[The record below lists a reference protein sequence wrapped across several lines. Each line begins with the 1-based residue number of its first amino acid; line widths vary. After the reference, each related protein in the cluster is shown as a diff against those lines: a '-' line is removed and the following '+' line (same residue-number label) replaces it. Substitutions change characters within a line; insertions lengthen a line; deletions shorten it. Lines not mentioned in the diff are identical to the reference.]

1 MAQATTFNIGSNRE
15 DVLQGF
21 TMVEPEATPMLSMLK
36 KGRAPKASYTEWVVD
51 DLSDPVLTAVEE
63 GSDVT
68 SFANP
73 GVNRA
78 RIGNHVQRQDRSWSV
93 SDLEELVEDAAVAN
107 QVATAKSKKLI
118 ELRRDMASV
127 IGSDQ
132 ANQAGGG
139 GSGAAKCRGMGQ
151 WVNNTA
157 QTNNPVPASFLTP
170 AASINT
176 TAAASFAESDVNG
189 VLESIYSQTGTLENF
204 KLFAGTSLK
213 KEFSDFSRT
222 GGSNGVYR
230 VNEDVSTNKITR
242 NVLRYE
248 GDFGTLPVEG
258 HIEALKALAREV
270 PELDLDRVGVFGWSF
285 GGYFSARA
293 VLARPDFYKA
303 AVAGA
308 PPVDWLD
315 YDTAYTERYLGI
327 PDPAV
332 PHPAYERSSLVPL
345 AKKPLGPG
353 EIARPLLVVHGTADD
368 NVHFKNSLVLADA
381 MLRGGRPFELVP
393 LVGTTHM
400 LNDPALAIP
409 TWSRMAAFLRTHVS
423 TGVSQ

>member
-1 MAQATTFNIGSNRE
+1 
-15 DVLQGF
+15 
-21 TMVEPEATPMLSMLK
+21 MVEPEATPMLSMLK

-73 GVNRA
+73 GANRA

-248 GDFGTLPVEG
+248 GDFGTLDVITDLFLAKDGSAASQGMRGYVINPDLVEVAFADG
-258 HIEALKALAREV
+258 PSHY
-270 PELDLDRVGVFGWSF
+270 DLEDE
-285 GGYFSARA
+285 GGGPRG
-293 VLARPDFYKA
+293 FYKA
-303 AVAGA
+303 
-308 PPVDWLD
+308 W
-315 YDTAYTERYLGI
+315 YTLR
-327 PDPAV
+327 V
-332 PHPAYERSSLVPL
+332 
-345 AKKPLGPG
+345 KNPLGLG
-353 EIARPLLVVHGTADD
+353 KFAATA
-368 NVHFKNSLVLADA
+368 
-381 MLRGGRPFELVP
+381 
-393 LVGTTHM
+393 
-400 LNDPALAIP
+400 
-409 TWSRMAAFLRTHVS
+409 
-423 TGVSQ
+423 

>member
-1 MAQATTFNIGSNRE
+1 MAQATTYNIGSNRE

-73 GVNRA
+73 GANRA

-222 GGSNGVYR
+222 GSANGVYR
-230 VNEDVSTNKITR
+230 VNEDVSSNKITR

-248 GDFGTLPVEG
+248 GDFGTLDVITDLFLAKDGSAASQGMRGYVINPDLVEVAFADG
-258 HIEALKALAREV
+258 PSHY
-270 PELDLDRVGVFGWSF
+270 DLEDE
-285 GGYFSARA
+285 GGGPRG
-293 VLARPDFYKA
+293 FYKA
-303 AVAGA
+303 
-308 PPVDWLD
+308 W
-315 YDTAYTERYLGI
+315 YTLR
-327 PDPAV
+327 V
-332 PHPAYERSSLVPL
+332 
-345 AKKPLGPG
+345 KNPLGLG
-353 EIARPLLVVHGTADD
+353 KFAATA
-368 NVHFKNSLVLADA
+368 
-381 MLRGGRPFELVP
+381 
-393 LVGTTHM
+393 
-400 LNDPALAIP
+400 
-409 TWSRMAAFLRTHVS
+409 
-423 TGVSQ
+423 

>member
-1 MAQATTFNIGSNRE
+1 
-15 DVLQGF
+15 
-21 TMVEPEATPMLSMLK
+21 MLSMLK

-73 GVNRA
+73 GANRA

-248 GDFGTLPVEG
+248 GDFGTLDVITDLFLAKDGSAASQGMRGYVINPDLVEIAFADG
-258 HIEALKALAREV
+258 PSHY
-270 PELDLDRVGVFGWSF
+270 DLEDE
-285 GGYFSARA
+285 GGGPRG
-293 VLARPDFYKA
+293 FYKA
-303 AVAGA
+303 
-308 PPVDWLD
+308 W
-315 YDTAYTERYLGI
+315 YTLR
-327 PDPAV
+327 V
-332 PHPAYERSSLVPL
+332 
-345 AKKPLGPG
+345 KNPLGLG
-353 EIARPLLVVHGTADD
+353 KFAATA
-368 NVHFKNSLVLADA
+368 
-381 MLRGGRPFELVP
+381 
-393 LVGTTHM
+393 
-400 LNDPALAIP
+400 
-409 TWSRMAAFLRTHVS
+409 
-423 TGVSQ
+423 

>member
-1 MAQATTFNIGSNRE
+1 
-15 DVLQGF
+15 
-21 TMVEPEATPMLSMLK
+21 MLSMLK

-73 GVNRA
+73 GANRA

-213 KEFSDFSRT
+213 KEFSDFSRV
-222 GGSNGVYR
+222 GQANGSYR
-230 VNEDVSTNKITR
+230 TNEDISTNKITK

-248 GDFGTLPVEG
+248 GDFGTLDIITDLFLAKDGSAASQGMRGYVINPDLVEVAFADG
-258 HIEALKALAREV
+258 PSHY
-270 PELDLDRVGVFGWSF
+270 DLEDE
-285 GGYFSARA
+285 GGGPRG
-293 VLARPDFYKA
+293 FYKA
-303 AVAGA
+303 
-308 PPVDWLD
+308 W
-315 YDTAYTERYLGI
+315 YTLR
-327 PDPAV
+327 V
-332 PHPAYERSSLVPL
+332 RN
-345 AKKPLGPG
+345 PLGLG
-353 EIARPLLVVHGTADD
+353 KFAATA
-368 NVHFKNSLVLADA
+368 
-381 MLRGGRPFELVP
+381 
-393 LVGTTHM
+393 
-400 LNDPALAIP
+400 
-409 TWSRMAAFLRTHVS
+409 
-423 TGVSQ
+423 

>member
-1 MAQATTFNIGSNRE
+1 
-15 DVLQGF
+15 
-21 TMVEPEATPMLSMLK
+21 MVEPEATPMLSMLK

-73 GVNRA
+73 GANRA

-222 GGSNGVYR
+222 GSANGVYR
-230 VNEDVSTNKITR
+230 VNEDVSSNKITR

-248 GDFGTLPVEG
+248 GDFGTLDVITDLFLAKDGSAASQGMRGYVINPDLVEIAFADG
-258 HIEALKALAREV
+258 PSHY
-270 PELDLDRVGVFGWSF
+270 DLEDE
-285 GGYFSARA
+285 GGGPRG
-293 VLARPDFYKA
+293 FYKA
-303 AVAGA
+303 
-308 PPVDWLD
+308 W
-315 YDTAYTERYLGI
+315 YTLR
-327 PDPAV
+327 V
-332 PHPAYERSSLVPL
+332 RN
-345 AKKPLGPG
+345 PLGLG
-353 EIARPLLVVHGTADD
+353 KFAATA
-368 NVHFKNSLVLADA
+368 
-381 MLRGGRPFELVP
+381 
-393 LVGTTHM
+393 
-400 LNDPALAIP
+400 
-409 TWSRMAAFLRTHVS
+409 
-423 TGVSQ
+423 

>member
-1 MAQATTFNIGSNRE
+1 
-15 DVLQGF
+15 
-21 TMVEPEATPMLSMLK
+21 MLSMLK

-73 GVNRA
+73 GANRA

-248 GDFGTLPVEG
+248 GDFGTLDVITDLFLAKDGSAASQGMRGYVINPDLVEVAFADG
-258 HIEALKALAREV
+258 PSHY
-270 PELDLDRVGVFGWSF
+270 DLEDE
-285 GGYFSARA
+285 GGGPRG
-293 VLARPDFYKA
+293 FYKA
-303 AVAGA
+303 
-308 PPVDWLD
+308 W
-315 YDTAYTERYLGI
+315 YTLR
-327 PDPAV
+327 V
-332 PHPAYERSSLVPL
+332 RN
-345 AKKPLGPG
+345 PLGLG
-353 EIARPLLVVHGTADD
+353 KFAATA
-368 NVHFKNSLVLADA
+368 
-381 MLRGGRPFELVP
+381 
-393 LVGTTHM
+393 
-400 LNDPALAIP
+400 
-409 TWSRMAAFLRTHVS
+409 
-423 TGVSQ
+423 

>member
-1 MAQATTFNIGSNRE
+1 
-15 DVLQGF
+15 
-21 TMVEPEATPMLSMLK
+21 MVEPEATPMLSMLK

-73 GVNRA
+73 GANRA

-222 GGSNGVYR
+222 GSANGVYR
-230 VNEDVSTNKITR
+230 VNEDVSSNKITR

-248 GDFGTLPVEG
+248 GDFGTLDVITDLFLAKDGSAASQGMRGYVINPDLVEVAFADG
-258 HIEALKALAREV
+258 PSHY
-270 PELDLDRVGVFGWSF
+270 DLEDE
-285 GGYFSARA
+285 GGGPRG
-293 VLARPDFYKA
+293 FYKA
-303 AVAGA
+303 
-308 PPVDWLD
+308 W
-315 YDTAYTERYLGI
+315 YTLR
-327 PDPAV
+327 V
-332 PHPAYERSSLVPL
+332 RN
-345 AKKPLGPG
+345 PLGLG
-353 EIARPLLVVHGTADD
+353 KFAATA
-368 NVHFKNSLVLADA
+368 
-381 MLRGGRPFELVP
+381 
-393 LVGTTHM
+393 
-400 LNDPALAIP
+400 
-409 TWSRMAAFLRTHVS
+409 
-423 TGVSQ
+423 

>member
-1 MAQATTFNIGSNRE
+1 
-15 DVLQGF
+15 
-21 TMVEPEATPMLSMLK
+21 MLSMLK

-63 GSDVT
+63 GTDVS

-78 RIGNHVQRQDRSWSV
+78 RIGNHVQRQDRAWSV

-132 ANQAGGG
+132 ANVAG
-139 GSGAAKCRGMGQ
+139 GSGSAAKCRGMGQ
-151 WVNNTA
+151 WILTSA
-157 QTNNPVPASFLTP
+157 QASNPVPAGYRPP

-189 VLESIYSQTGTLENF
+189 VLESIYQQTGSLDNF

-213 KEFSDFSRT
+213 KEFSDFSRV
-222 GGSNGVYR
+222 GSANGSYR

-248 GDFGTLPVEG
+248 GDFGTLDVITDLFLAKDGTAASQGMRGYVINPDLVELAFADG
-258 HIEALKALAREV
+258 PSHFDLKDE
-270 PELDLDRVGVFGWSF
+270 
-285 GGYFSARA
+285 GGGPRG
-293 VLARPDFYKA
+293 FYKA
-303 AVAGA
+303 
-308 PPVDWLD
+308 W
-315 YDTAYTERYLGI
+315 YTLR
-327 PDPAV
+327 V
-332 PHPAYERSSLVPL
+332 
-345 AKKPLGPG
+345 KNPLGLG
-353 EIARPLLVVHGTADD
+353 KFAATA
-368 NVHFKNSLVLADA
+368 
-381 MLRGGRPFELVP
+381 
-393 LVGTTHM
+393 
-400 LNDPALAIP
+400 
-409 TWSRMAAFLRTHVS
+409 
-423 TGVSQ
+423 

>member
-1 MAQATTFNIGSNRE
+1 
-15 DVLQGF
+15 
-21 TMVEPEATPMLSMLK
+21 MLSMLK

-73 GVNRA
+73 GANRA

-222 GGSNGVYR
+222 GSANGVYR
-230 VNEDVSTNKITR
+230 VNEDVSSNKITR

-248 GDFGTLPVEG
+248 GDFGTLDVITDLFLAKDGSAASQGMRGYVINPDLVEVAFADG
-258 HIEALKALAREV
+258 PSHY
-270 PELDLDRVGVFGWSF
+270 DLEDE
-285 GGYFSARA
+285 GGGPRG
-293 VLARPDFYKA
+293 FYKA
-303 AVAGA
+303 
-308 PPVDWLD
+308 W
-315 YDTAYTERYLGI
+315 YTLR
-327 PDPAV
+327 V
-332 PHPAYERSSLVPL
+332 
-345 AKKPLGPG
+345 KNPLGLG
-353 EIARPLLVVHGTADD
+353 KFAATA
-368 NVHFKNSLVLADA
+368 
-381 MLRGGRPFELVP
+381 
-393 LVGTTHM
+393 
-400 LNDPALAIP
+400 
-409 TWSRMAAFLRTHVS
+409 
-423 TGVSQ
+423 

>member
-1 MAQATTFNIGSNRE
+1 
-15 DVLQGF
+15 
-21 TMVEPEATPMLSMLK
+21 MLSMLK

-73 GVNRA
+73 GANRA

-222 GGSNGVYR
+222 GSANGVYR
-230 VNEDVSTNKITR
+230 VNEDVSSNKITR

-248 GDFGTLPVEG
+248 GDFGTLDVITDLFLAKDGSAASQGMRGYVINPDLVEVAFADG
-258 HIEALKALAREV
+258 PSHY
-270 PELDLDRVGVFGWSF
+270 DLEDE
-285 GGYFSARA
+285 GGGPRG
-293 VLARPDFYKA
+293 FYKA
-303 AVAGA
+303 
-308 PPVDWLD
+308 W
-315 YDTAYTERYLGI
+315 YTLR
-327 PDPAV
+327 V
-332 PHPAYERSSLVPL
+332 RN
-345 AKKPLGPG
+345 PLGLG
-353 EIARPLLVVHGTADD
+353 KFAATA
-368 NVHFKNSLVLADA
+368 
-381 MLRGGRPFELVP
+381 
-393 LVGTTHM
+393 
-400 LNDPALAIP
+400 
-409 TWSRMAAFLRTHVS
+409 
-423 TGVSQ
+423 

>member
-1 MAQATTFNIGSNRE
+1 
-15 DVLQGF
+15 
-21 TMVEPEATPMLSMLK
+21 MVEPEATPMLSMLK

-73 GVNRA
+73 GANRA

-222 GGSNGVYR
+222 GSANGVYR
-230 VNEDVSTNKITR
+230 VNEDVSSNKITR

-248 GDFGTLPVEG
+248 GDFGTLDVITDLFLAKDGSAASQGMRGYVINPDLVEVAFADG
-258 HIEALKALAREV
+258 PSHY
-270 PELDLDRVGVFGWSF
+270 DLEDE
-285 GGYFSARA
+285 GGGPRG
-293 VLARPDFYKA
+293 FYKA
-303 AVAGA
+303 
-308 PPVDWLD
+308 W
-315 YDTAYTERYLGI
+315 YTLR
-327 PDPAV
+327 V
-332 PHPAYERSSLVPL
+332 
-345 AKKPLGPG
+345 KNPLGLG
-353 EIARPLLVVHGTADD
+353 KFAATA
-368 NVHFKNSLVLADA
+368 
-381 MLRGGRPFELVP
+381 
-393 LVGTTHM
+393 
-400 LNDPALAIP
+400 
-409 TWSRMAAFLRTHVS
+409 
-423 TGVSQ
+423 

>member
-1 MAQATTFNIGSNRE
+1 MAQATTYNIGSNRE

-73 GVNRA
+73 GANRA

-222 GGSNGVYR
+222 GSANGVYR
-230 VNEDVSTNKITR
+230 VNEDVSSNKITR

-248 GDFGTLPVEG
+248 GDFGTLDVITDLFLAKDGSAASQGMRGYVINPDLVEVAFADG
-258 HIEALKALAREV
+258 PSHY
-270 PELDLDRVGVFGWSF
+270 DLEDE
-285 GGYFSARA
+285 GGGPRG
-293 VLARPDFYKA
+293 FYKA
-303 AVAGA
+303 
-308 PPVDWLD
+308 W
-315 YDTAYTERYLGI
+315 YTLR
-327 PDPAV
+327 V
-332 PHPAYERSSLVPL
+332 RN
-345 AKKPLGPG
+345 PLGLG
-353 EIARPLLVVHGTADD
+353 KFAATA
-368 NVHFKNSLVLADA
+368 
-381 MLRGGRPFELVP
+381 
-393 LVGTTHM
+393 
-400 LNDPALAIP
+400 
-409 TWSRMAAFLRTHVS
+409 
-423 TGVSQ
+423 

>member
-1 MAQATTFNIGSNRE
+1 
-15 DVLQGF
+15 
-21 TMVEPEATPMLSMLK
+21 MLSMLK

-63 GSDVT
+63 GSDVS

-73 GVNRA
+73 GANRA

-222 GGSNGVYR
+222 GSANGVYR
-230 VNEDVSTNKITR
+230 VNEDVSSNKITR

-248 GDFGTLPVEG
+248 GDFGTLDVITDLFLAKDGSAASQGMRGYVINPDLVEVAFADG
-258 HIEALKALAREV
+258 PSHY
-270 PELDLDRVGVFGWSF
+270 DLEDE
-285 GGYFSARA
+285 GGGPRG
-293 VLARPDFYKA
+293 FYKA
-303 AVAGA
+303 
-308 PPVDWLD
+308 W
-315 YDTAYTERYLGI
+315 YTLR
-327 PDPAV
+327 V
-332 PHPAYERSSLVPL
+332 
-345 AKKPLGPG
+345 KNPLGLG
-353 EIARPLLVVHGTADD
+353 KFAATA
-368 NVHFKNSLVLADA
+368 
-381 MLRGGRPFELVP
+381 
-393 LVGTTHM
+393 
-400 LNDPALAIP
+400 
-409 TWSRMAAFLRTHVS
+409 
-423 TGVSQ
+423 